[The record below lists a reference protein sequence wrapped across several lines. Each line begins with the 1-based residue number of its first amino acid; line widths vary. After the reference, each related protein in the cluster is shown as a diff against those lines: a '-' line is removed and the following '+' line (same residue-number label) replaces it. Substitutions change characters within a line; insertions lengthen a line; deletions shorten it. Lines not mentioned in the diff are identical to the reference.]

1 MIWIARHSP
10 RRNSARLH
18 RIRTRRLTVGRL
30 PRQHKNRHT
39 DQSRRVFGCDRSCRS
54 SKSSDEPIE
63 IRAPARMTA
72 SPGARSETDS
82 TCSPASSRKPAM
94 IIGHAV
100 TSDGPDGQP
109 WPPPDSNTLWAVVR
123 RADGRT
129 PWRAIQLAEV
139 RSAAPGF
146 CNFPKAATEMKGSRY
161 DTR

>member
-30 PRQHKNRHT
+30 PRQLKNRHA

-54 SKSSDEPIE
+54 SKSSDEQIE

-123 RADGRT
+123 RDALAR
-129 PWRAIQLAEV
+129 IQLAQV
-139 RSAAPGF
+139 RSAAPDF
-146 CNFPKAATEMKGSRY
+146 CNSYRQQPQLEK
-161 DTR
+161 